1 MEHSETAIIKQ
12 FYFKLVL
19 TPKPQITRG
28 KRKEL
33 SARINRSV
41 KIASKTF
48 IRLQEKHIK
57 DII

>member
-12 FYFKLVL
+12 FYFKLA
-19 TPKPQITRG
+19 PKPQITRG

-33 SARINRSV
+33 SARTNISV

-48 IRLQEKHIK
+48 TRLQEKHIK
-57 DII
+57 DIT

>member
-12 FYFKLVL
+12 FYFKLAA
-19 TPKPQITRG
+19 KPQITRG

-41 KIASKTF
+41 KIVGKTC
-48 IRLQEKHIK
+48 IRLEEKHIK
-57 DII
+57 DIT